1 MAERWT
7 TPKSSLPPH
16 LRPSSRVTPTLAL
29 SAGPLSTSPIYRYR
43 QSYKKDEAPE
53 FQLYDDSESPE
64 DKENCEEPNLEI
76 IKLQCQIEQLTR
88 KYTTSHKNIE
98 VFHNIIIWVIS

>member
-29 SAGPLSTSPIYRYR
+29 SEGPLSPSPIYRYR
-43 QSYKKDEAPE
+43 ESFKHNQAPK
-53 FQLYDDSESPE
+53 FTLHDDSKSPE
-64 DKENCEEPNLEI
+64 DKENDEELNLEI
-76 IKLQCQIEQLTR
+76 LKLQCQVEQLTR
-88 KYTTSHKNIE
+88 KFIEKIHKYVDITFTTIL
-98 VFHNIIIWVIS
+98 

>member
-29 SAGPLSTSPIYRYR
+29 SEGPLSPSPIYRFR
-43 QSYKKDEAPE
+43 QTYKKDQAPKFNLHE
-53 FQLYDDSESPE
+53 ESRSPE
-64 DKENCEEPNLEI
+64 DKENEEEPNLEI
-76 IKLQCQIEQLTR
+76 IKLQCQVEQLTR
-88 KYTTSHKNIE
+88 KYIVTDKR
-98 VFHNIIIWVIS
+98 

>member
-29 SAGPLSTSPIYRYR
+29 SEGPLSPSPIYRLR
-43 QSYKKDEAPE
+43 QTYKADQAPKFNLHE
-53 FQLYDDSESPE
+53 ESRSPE
-64 DKENCEEPNLEI
+64 DKENEEEPNLEI
-76 IKLQCQIEQLTR
+76 IKLQCQVEQLTR
-88 KYTTSHKNIE
+88 KFIVSD
-98 VFHNIIIWVIS
+98 